1 MCSAELAPTHQHL
14 LEPLNR
20 KLICV
25 IALYPIPAGA
35 TESLFSLD
43 SWGDIVSGNPVL
55 EEMEAD
61 VEALFVN
68 RIGYFRCPA
77 WPIARRLLSL
87 PSTTFQEARRR
98 F

>member
-20 KLICV
+20 KLICM
-25 IALYPIPAGA
+25 IALYPSPAGA
-35 TESLFSLD
+35 TESLLSLD

-55 EEMEAD
+55 DDAD

-77 WPIARRLLSL
+77 CVSPIRKQ
-87 PSTTFQEARRR
+87 PSAEKC
-98 F
+98 